1 MRRYVEVRIYKD
13 DGGAGRKV
21 MARVG
26 VRVRKFE
33 AVSGTGSLAPTER
46 RTRVTDYGSVEGEDV
61 KTWEEVGYCRQCVV
75 RFLEVLDRGSIIAI
89 TEGMSGA
96 KMALTFVYYYTGP
109 DKDEAGNIGRY

>member
-1 MRRYVEVRIYKD
+1 
-13 DGGAGRKV
+13 

-33 AVSGTGSLAPTER
+33 AVSGTSSLPLSER
-46 RTRVTDYGSVEGEDV
+46 GTKVTDYGSAEGEDV
-61 KTWEEVGYCRQCVV
+61 KNWVEVGYRRQCVA
-75 RFLEVLDRGSIIAI
+75 RFLETLSRGDIIAI
-89 TEGMSGA
+89 TEGVAGA